1 MEVPSDEGG
10 GEEYEENEEFVFDDD
25 CLVGS
30 SAASPMAKSLVP
42 LCHSIESLDQ
52 RINELALETA
62 SLIGLDEAIA
72 GVLLRAFDWQTDAL
86 VQEWFND
93 SAAVLKKVRLPP
105 EVAQEEEG
113 PTVPSSGGKGQA
125 AGGAPLSSH
134 SSSEASGG
142 PQRGA
147 PRIPSDETKKECFEC
162 PVTAS
167 VVPLSETFAL
177 KCGHR
182 YSNEA
187 WVGYLDTLLSE
198 GPRRALDARCPFFGC
213 LELVPTS
220 AWQSFCGPEAVER
233 LRMFAREQFVAKRQ
247 AVAWCPSPKCERA
260 VELVPAG
267 SGVDSCDSSASLCA
281 LSTTEIA
288 AASDVT
294 CACGARFCVMCGN
307 EPHRPISCRVIAAW
321 ARKNVREADSVA
333 WISCNTQPC
342 PKCRRPI
349 QKDMGCMHMRCYC
362 QHEFC
367 WLCLGDWKQ
376 HSTMSFYRC
385 NIYERRNEE
394 GKEDRSKADTQHSLE
409 RYAHFFE
416 RYRAHSHGQQVAA
429 GMQVEQLRRCRDI
442 AAGVV
447 QTSPRRVRG
456 STAHEADDRVASSA
470 CVAKASSRESEARSL
485 SVSSRRGGAPPPSG
499 SSAVYSSAPPR
510 AEEMRVFGANFDWD
524 FLESGWMQVIECRRM
539 LKWSYAF
546 AYFAEFPESRQ
557 KHLFEFHQGQLERN
571 LDILQEKLE
580 TFDASEYLDKD
591 VSELLNFKIQLVDLT
606 SVVRGFFAKIFD
618 VFEDEFVAGAV
629 HLDERE
635 VC

>member
-10 GEEYEENEEFVFDDD
+10 GEDYEENEEFLFDDD
-25 CLVGS
+25 CLLGS
-30 SAASPMAKSLVP
+30 SAASPMAK
-42 LCHSIESLDQ
+42 
-52 RINELALETA
+52 
-62 SLIGLDEAIA
+62 
-72 GVLLRAFDWQTDAL
+72 
-86 VQEWFND
+86 EWFND
-93 SAAVLKKVRLPP
+93 SAAVLQKVRLPP

-113 PTVPSSGGKGQA
+113 TTVPDSGGA
-125 AGGAPLSSH
+125 AEGGVGAPPSTKA
-134 SSSEASGG
+134 SEGPEPRASFDG
-142 PQRGA
+142 
-147 PRIPSDETKKECFEC
+147 SDESQKDCFEC

-167 VVPLSETFAL
+167 VVLLSETFAL

-187 WVGYLDTLLSE
+187 WAGYLDALLNE
-198 GPRRALDARCPFFGC
+198 GPRRALDASVLAANNPAVIGC
-213 LELVPTS
+213 SLDKEKGSLASKHRRPTDP
-220 AWQSFCGPEAVER
+220 WQSFCGSEAVER

-267 SGVDSCDSSASLCA
+267 SGVDGYDSSASLCA
-281 LSTTEIA
+281 LSSTEIA

-294 CACGARFCVMCGN
+294 CTCGARFCVMCGN
-307 EPHRPISCRVIAAW
+307 EPHRPVSCRVIAAW

-376 HSTMSFYRC
+376 HSTLSFYRC

-394 GKEDRSKADTQHSLE
+394 GKDRSKADTQHSLE

-429 GMQVEQLRRCRDI
+429 GMQVEQLRRCRDV

-456 STAHEADDRVASSA
+456 STAHEGDERVASSA
-470 CVAKASSRESEARSL
+470 SVGAVPSRESEARSL
-485 SVSSRRGGAPPPSG
+485 TVSNKGIKGAPTPFKS
-499 SSAVYSSAPPR
+499 SSAVSSSAMSKP
-510 AEEMRVFGANFDWD
+510 EEVRVFGANFDWD
-524 FLESGWMQVIECRRM
+524 FLESGWLQVIECRRM

-580 TFDASEYLDKD
+580 TFDATDYLDKD
-591 VSELLNFKIQLVDLT
+591 VSELLSFKIQLVDLT

-618 VFEDEFVAGAV
+618 VFEDEFVAGAI

-635 VC
+635 GG